1 MASICDRRWSLSLVP
16 FPEAYTT
23 KWFRFDGVAVVLFP
37 VEEEKEVGLVDEH
50 DDDDDDMIGMLAD

>member
-23 KWFRFDGVAVVLFP
+23 KWFMFDGFVVVLFL
-37 VEEEKEVGLVDEH
+37 VVVAEEKEVGLVDEH
-50 DDDDDDMIGMLAD
+50 DDDDDDDMMEC